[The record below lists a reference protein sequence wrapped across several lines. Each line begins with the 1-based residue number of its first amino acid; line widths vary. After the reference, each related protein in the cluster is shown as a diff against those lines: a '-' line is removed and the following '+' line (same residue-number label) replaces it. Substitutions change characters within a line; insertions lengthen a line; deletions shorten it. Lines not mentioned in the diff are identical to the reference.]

1 MSSPDRN
8 SRSTRLPPA
17 DEVLP
22 LTPLSQGAG
31 ASLGAPLPQV
41 ARHSAGNIV
50 TTILRNT
57 AAVSAVEFALLA
69 PLLMTVGL
77 GTIELAN
84 MALVYTRIS
93 QVAIQVADNTSR
105 SKQATG
111 SSGAIMR
118 EYDVDD
124 ALAQVDLVYPSLQVF
139 TNGRVIV
146 SSLEQN
152 SSGGQW
158 IHWQRCR
165 GLATLGSSKYGT
177 QGTGSSGTGFAGM
190 GPTGTVVTADANSA
204 IMFVEVYYKYQPI
217 FFNIGNTTAPTIY
230 RAAAMYVRDDRDL
243 TGGAGANN
251 AGIANPSPAATSYTC

>member
-1 MSSPDRN
+1 MKPFWSKAQHTPFTQAGGVGGGQASKHMVANFLHRLRRDR
-8 SRSTRLPPA
+8 
-17 DEVLP
+17 
-22 LTPLSQGAG
+22 
-31 ASLGAPLPQV
+31 
-41 ARHSAGNIV
+41 
-50 TTILRNT
+50 
-57 AAVSAVEFALLA
+57 AAISAVEFALVA

-84 MALVYTRIS
+84 MALVYTRVS

-105 SKQATG
+105 AKQATG
-111 SSGAIMR
+111 SSGAMMR
-118 EYDVDD
+118 EYDVND
-124 ALAQVDLVYPSLQVF
+124 AFAQVSLVYPGLDF
-139 TNGRVIV
+139 YNNGRVIV

-165 GLATLGSSKYGT
+165 GLSTLGSSKYGT
-177 QGTGSSGTGFAGM
+177 QGTGSSGTTFAGM

-217 FFNIGNTTAPTIY
+217 FFKIGGTTSPTIY

-243 TGGAGANN
+243 TQ
-251 AGIANPSPAATSYTC
+251 IYNPSPAATSYTC

>member
-1 MSSPDRN
+1 MKPFWSKAQHTPFTQAGGVGGGQASKRTVANFLHRLRRDR
-8 SRSTRLPPA
+8 
-17 DEVLP
+17 
-22 LTPLSQGAG
+22 
-31 ASLGAPLPQV
+31 
-41 ARHSAGNIV
+41 
-50 TTILRNT
+50 
-57 AAVSAVEFALLA
+57 AAISAVEFALVA

-84 MALVYTRIS
+84 MALVYTRVS

-105 SKQATG
+105 AKQATG
-111 SSGAIMR
+111 SSGAMMR
-118 EYDVDD
+118 EYDVND
-124 ALAQVDLVYPSLQVF
+124 AFAQVSLVYPGLDF
-139 TNGRVIV
+139 YNNGRVIV

-165 GLATLGSSKYGT
+165 GLSTLGNSKYGT
-177 QGTGSSGTGFAGM
+177 QGTGSSGTTFAGM

-217 FFNIGNTTAPTIY
+217 FFKIGGTTSPTIY

-243 TGGAGANN
+243 TQ
-251 AGIANPSPAATSYTC
+251 IYNPSPAATSYTC